1 MQKEPTVLVK
11 WEFYSLC
18 LLAASLPLIEVTKN
32 LAWFILV
39 IFFAIRNIKTRQNLL
54 TDFLGN
60 MILGFM
66 LLSAVA
72 AVGASF
78 NGYDSG
84 KISDIIRYGLVGWML
99 LYIPLSK
106 QQIYTILA
114 LLFVA
119 TSVGVI
125 VAYLETA
132 YWQGGAF
139 ELRSVG
145 HINHTAIFIA
155 LTLGAV
161 IPFLISKTSTLQA
174 RLVLLPVAFILTAGL
189 FFANSRAGIVALA
202 IIVAIAVLHSLMLH
216 LKTGIAV
223 LVLAIVAGGYMG
235 TAPPKVVNELVNRP
249 MLFMGNTAA
258 PRERLWNSA
267 MYGLKK
273 EPVFGIGFGNY
284 SIIDPEQLSLW
295 YPDEDFTDTKQ
306 YYYSSHAHNRFL
318 NSAVEG
324 GVFGFAGLMLLLAGL
339 TICLWRNRQFM
350 LHQSSSAVF
359 WVIPTTSLAIVT
371 VIGLVNTTIH
381 HEHGLLTMMLFGLSF
396 NYLNRLDSS
405 QAPPTT
411 VA

>member
-1 MQKEPTVLVK
+1 MKEESNTSVK

-18 LLAASLPLIEVTKN
+18 LLAGSLPIIEVTKN
-32 LAWFILV
+32 LGWLMLV
-39 IFFAIRNIKTRQNLL
+39 IFFTVRNIKTKQNLL
-54 TDFLGN
+54 VDFLGN
-60 MILGFM
+60 IILGFM
-66 LLSAVA
+66 LLSTVA

-119 TSVGVI
+119 TSIGVI

-132 YWQGGAF
+132 HWQGGAF

-161 IPFLISKTSTLQA
+161 VPLLLSRTSTLQA
-174 RLVLLPVAFILTAGL
+174 RLMLMPMAIILTAGL
-189 FFANSRAGIVALA
+189 FFTDSRAGVVALA
-202 IIVAIAVLHSLMLH
+202 IIVAIALLHSLMFH
-216 LKTGIAV
+216 LKTGVAV
-223 LVLAIVAGGYMG
+223 LLLAIVASGYMV
-235 TAPPKVVNELVNRP
+235 TAPPKVVKELVDRP
-249 MLFMGNTAA
+249 MLYMGNTAA
-258 PRERLWNSA
+258 PREKLWNTA
-267 MYGLKK
+267 VYGLKK
-273 EPVFGIGFGNY
+273 EPVFGVGFGNY

-295 YPDEDFTDTKQ
+295 YPGEDFTDNRQ
-306 YYYSSHAHNRFL
+306 FYYSSHAHNRFL

-339 TICLWRNRQFM
+339 AICLWRNRQFM
-350 LHQSSSAVF
+350 LHKSTSAVF
-359 WVIPTTSLAIVT
+359 WVIPATSLAIVT

-396 NYLNRLDSS
+396 NYLNRLEPS
-405 QAPPTT
+405 QHPAAT
-411 VA
+411 V